1 VRVLVV
7 GGAGYLGDATLD
19 ALQVAGHEVWVY
31 DALLYCDLY
40 QRDVRFT
47 RGGVS
52 EGDRVLLDPC
62 LLWADAV
69 VWLAALVGDAACEAQ
84 PDVAQEVNAESV
96 GGLVDRFKGRIVFPS
111 TCSVYGRRDE
121 ALTED
126 ADLAPLSVYGQTKV
140 EAERRL
146 VGADAVVF
154 RLGTLFGCGG
164 RFGRFRMDLAV
175 NGMTVRAAIDRRVT
189 VYGGEQWRPFLHVRD
204 AAEAIVVGLTGKPGT
219 YNLVGDNMRLREL
232 AALLSVEVAGLRVDW
247 KDSAENAD
255 PRTYRVIAEKAT
267 RDLGFQASMTVRS
280 GIREILELVTSGRM
294 VNPDSPRFHN
304 RATQLL
310 TWGR

>member
-1 VRVLVV
+1 MRVLVV
-7 GGAGYLGDATLD
+7 GGAGYLGDATVD
-19 ALQVAGHEVWVY
+19 ALQVAGHDVWVY
-31 DALLYCDLY
+31 DALIYCDLY

-47 RGGVS
+47 RGGVG
-52 EGDRVLLDPC
+52 EGDRALLDPC
-62 LLWADAV
+62 LRWADAV

-84 PDVAQEVNAESV
+84 PEIAQEVNAESV
-96 GGLVDRFKGRIVFPS
+96 GSLVGRFGGRIVFPS

-121 ALTED
+121 TLTED

-154 RLGTLFGCGG
+154 RLGTLFGRVG
-164 RFGRFRMDLAV
+164 RAGRFRMDLAV
-175 NGMTVRAAIDRRVT
+175 NGMTVRATIDRRIT

-219 YNLVGDNMRLREL
+219 YNLVGENMRLREL

-247 KDSAENAD
+247 KDSAESAD
-255 PRTYRVIAEKAT
+255 PRDYRVLAEKAAA
-267 RDLGFQASMTVRS
+267 DLGFLASTTVRV
-280 GIREILELVTSGRM
+280 GIREIRDLVVSGRLAD
-294 VNPDSPRFHN
+294 PDSPRFHN